1 MTMQSGTI
9 LRQYIDI
16 LNEAPE
22 PIAPTASNVKVPP
35 IPKLPAQDGDQ
46 GGGSVVNTNSDG
58 TRSYAGAFG
67 RFTYDKS
74 GKAIKYASPQ
84 LTSVGREVDLASG
97 DLTTNY
103 NAGPMSASQT
113 TTPGGY
119 TKQSDMQVDLGTAT
133 LGQKTV
139 GPDIAAGQLAGTT
152 TNTVTNNQTGQ
163 AVQQVQGVGFGGAS
177 GANVGKNYVGASTD
191 DLAQHAANSTVGIN
205 PDDAATTPQ
214 ARVAPAVSPTAPKT
228 EKDVVD
234 LNAKYNKKKPASEDM
249 ARLRELSGIKKE
261 ASPTPTQQQVD
272 QLDAAGNQAA
282 QGVEKFGQGNY
293 ASGTM
298 DVAKGMNNMANA
310 AGMGFLD
317 KLKMGWMFG
326 KAGIRGLIAG
336 SSGGAKA
343 AGTAAAA
350 SIAGEVLPDVY
361 KYVNGPKYAQEF
373 EAGIMKMKDSPD
385 PKNKEM
391 HQKYMSG
398 ELTADS
404 FKGMINR
411 QYAAYQDMLKNPA
424 TAQGFDSDDTE
435 YTTPSAPM
443 NTSNYSAKP
452 QPVSETQNSNIKIP
466 ASESMSAGVRMQR
479 ALQREKEK
487 RERSERYAEKNFP
500 IGKKPEPQKEVKENK
515 SFLEHIE
522 NIENDGPLTSG
533 DYFHIELSED
543 EGIETWVI
551 AEWSDS
557 VLIEADGATLRLLEE
572 SGITFQDELTEA
584 EYQGRSVPLG
594 KRMAGDVKKSKVY
607 VKKPNGKV
615 VKVNFGDKNM
625 TIKKSNPA
633 RRRSFRA
640 RHNCANPGPR
650 WKARYWSCRAW

>member
-46 GGGSVVNTNSDG
+46 GDGSVVNTNSDG

-103 NAGPMSASQT
+103 NAGPMSVSQT
-113 TTPGGY
+113 QTPGGY
-119 TKQSDMQVDLGTAT
+119 TKQSDMQTDLGTAT

-177 GANVGKNYVGASTD
+177 GANVGKNYVGASTA
-191 DLAQHAANSTVGIN
+191 DLAQNAANSTVGIN

-234 LNAKYNKKKPASEDM
+234 LNAKYNKKKPASE
-249 ARLRELSGIKKE
+249 
-261 ASPTPTQQQVD
+261 
-272 QLDAAGNQAA
+272 
-282 QGVEKFGQGNY
+282 
-293 ASGTM
+293 
-298 DVAKGMNNMANA
+298 
-310 AGMGFLD
+310 
-317 KLKMGWMFG
+317 
-326 KAGIRGLIAG
+326 
-336 SSGGAKA
+336 
-343 AGTAAAA
+343 
-350 SIAGEVLPDVY
+350 
-361 KYVNGPKYAQEF
+361 
-373 EAGIMKMKDSPD
+373 
-385 PKNKEM
+385 
-391 HQKYMSG
+391 
-398 ELTADS
+398 
-404 FKGMINR
+404 
-411 QYAAYQDMLKNPA
+411 
-424 TAQGFDSDDTE
+424 
-435 YTTPSAPM
+435 
-443 NTSNYSAKP
+443 
-452 QPVSETQNSNIKIP
+452 
-466 ASESMSAGVRMQR
+466 SMSAGVRFQR
-479 ALQREKEK
+479 ALEREKEK

-500 IGKKPEPQKEVKENK
+500 IGKKPEPQKEVKEDK
-515 SFLEHIE
+515 SFLEHVE
-522 NIENDGPLTSG
+522 EVENDGPLTSG

-650 WKARYWSCRAW
+650 WRARYWSCRAW

>member
-22 PIAPTASNVKVPP
+22 PIAPTAANVKVPP
-35 IPKLPAQDGDQ
+35 IPKLPAQDGEL
-46 GGGSVVNTNSDG
+46 GGGFKVTTNADG
-58 TRSYAGAFG
+58 TRTHSSGEG
-67 RFTYDKS
+67 TFTYDAQ
-74 GKAIKYASPQ
+74 GKAITYTSPQ
-84 LTSVGREVDLASG
+84 FVGGLGQSVDLTSG
-97 DLTTNY
+97 DKTTNFQQ
-103 NAGPMSASQT
+103 GPMSVSQT
-113 TTPGGY
+113 QTPGGY
-119 TKQSDMQVDLGTAT
+119 TKQTDTEYDMGTASAR
-133 LGQKTV
+133 QQV
-139 GPDIAAGQLAGTT
+139 RGPDIAAGQLAGTT
-152 TNTVTNNQTGQ
+152 TSTVTNNQTGQ
-163 AVQQVQGVGFGGAS
+163 AQQQVQGVGFGGAS
-177 GANVGKNYVGASTD
+177 GPNVGKNYVGASTA

-205 PDDAATTPQ
+205 PDDAATPTQ

-234 LNAKYNKKKPASEDM
+234 LNAKYNKKKPASESM

-317 KLKMGWMFG
+317 KLKAGWMG
-326 KAGIRGLIAG
+326 IKAGAKGAWAG
-336 SSGGAKA
+336 RNGDTTA
-343 AGTAAAA
+343 AGNAAAA
-350 SIAGEVLPDVY
+350 SLAGEVLPQLY
-361 KYVNGPKYAQEF
+361 KYVNSTNFEKEF
-373 EAGIMKMKDSPD
+373 TAGMTQAKTSPNAAD
-385 PKNKEM
+385 QDMYKKFAAG
-391 HQKYMSG
+391 Q
-398 ELTADS
+398 LTAKS
-404 FKGMINR
+404 MKEIVNR
-411 QYAAYQDMLKNPA
+411 QYAAYQEMEKNPA
-424 TAQGFDSDDTE
+424 TAKGFDPNDSM
-435 YTTPSAPM
+435 YA
-443 NTSNYSAKP
+443 N
-452 QPVSETQNSNIKIP
+452 QP

-479 ALQREKEK
+479 ALEREKEK

-500 IGKKPEPQKEVKENK
+500 IGKKPEPQKEIKENK

-551 AEWSDS
+551 AEWNDS